1 MRYII
6 FILLFYSLQ
15 ANSQMFMHGSA
26 AAKNKTDPLAQ
37 RYYDSLVANGMTYD
51 TAILYRTWQL
61 VRELKGYA
69 AFDTETQAGF
79 DKREKLIYPF
89 EGGTLS
95 TASFNLV
102 NTSIGKI
109 TWNGTITVD
118 SVGVDGDATTGY
130 GNTNTSPIS
139 LDISNVANAITIYST
154 ENITSGNKIDIGAVA
169 YEGGNNFLS
178 LGFIGNGRYS
188 LNSTVR
194 STPAISNTIGLW
206 TANRNSYSNP
216 ILIKGSI
223 LQAQAAQTLG
233 YRDTGRI
240 FILAGSSHPNN
251 AAFGFSDRKL
261 AFASFGTGFDTDGDS
276 VYVRQNTIRRY
287 LKRKGINNYKSVAAD
302 AVVVEQFGAGGGNDW
317 CFVRTP
323 SNYTT
328 TGQPHKMVI
337 LSHGNGWVMNGT
349 LNFANF
355 SGRNQYGVDTSNG
368 GAYLSSGGDP
378 NYLLYSSP
386 LIEALLDSG
395 YVVCGAQN
403 FGDAL
408 YGNDDCRNAAVQFYN
423 YMLYNYNVQD
433 RCYIMGASNG
443 AMTSLNAIRLL
454 GKKRVAGFIGFYPLA
469 NLVGQY
475 FDYAPHQAGIQSAY
489 GTGSFA
495 DTATMIA
502 NGSIN
507 GHCPV
512 HYDYAAYLP
521 PMLLIGSGGDTV
533 TDYTVNSVALFNYA
547 TANGVAVTLKDIDPN
562 GVNGYEHGD
571 WRHFNL
577 TWVFD
582 FLRAYK

>member
-69 AFDTETQAGF
+69 AFDTETQVGF
-79 DKREKLIYPF
+79 DRREKLIYPF

-139 LDISNVANAITIYST
+139 LDISNISNAITIYST

-169 YEGGNNFLS
+169 NGGGNNFLS

-188 LNSTVR
+188 LSSTVR

-233 YRDTGRI
+233 HRDTGRI

-276 VYVRQNTIRRY
+276 IYVRQNTIRRY

-355 SGRNQYGVDTSNG
+355 SSMTQYGVDTSNG

-378 NYLLYSSP
+378 NYRLYSSP

-403 FGDAL
+403 FGDNL
-408 YGNDDCRNAAVQFYN
+408 YGNDNCRLALVAFYN

-433 RCYIMGASNG
+433 RCYLMGASNG
-443 AMTSLNAIRLL
+443 AMSSLNAIRLL
-454 GKKRVAGFIGFYPLA
+454 GKKRVAGFVGFYPLA

-475 FDYAPHQAGIQSAY
+475 FAYVPHRVPIQTAY
-489 GTGSFA
+489 GTGAFA

-502 NGSIN
+502 SAAIN

-512 HYDYAAYLP
+512 HYDYAPYLP

-533 TDYTVNSVALFNYA
+533 TDFTVNSVALFNYA
-547 TANGVAVTLKDIDPN
+547 TANGVAVTLKDIDPG
-562 GVNGYEHGD
+562 GVNGYNHGN